1 MATHSL
7 NQTTITTNSKTL
19 KIYPEKLK
27 HDGTLHDT
35 IGLKLSKQQAVDLAT
50 RLLMAA
56 ENWDEMRL
64 TAFRKSNSITI
75 TSQQPEINE
84 IDTY

>member
-7 NQTTITTNSKTL
+7 NQATITTNSKAL

-27 HDGTLHDT
+27 QNGNLHDT
-35 IGLKLSKQQAVDLAT
+35 IGLKLSRQQAVDLAT

-56 ENWDEMRL
+56 ENWEEMRL
-64 TAFRKSNSITI
+64 TAFRKGNNITI
-75 TSQQPEINE
+75 TSQQPEVTME
-84 IDTY
+84 